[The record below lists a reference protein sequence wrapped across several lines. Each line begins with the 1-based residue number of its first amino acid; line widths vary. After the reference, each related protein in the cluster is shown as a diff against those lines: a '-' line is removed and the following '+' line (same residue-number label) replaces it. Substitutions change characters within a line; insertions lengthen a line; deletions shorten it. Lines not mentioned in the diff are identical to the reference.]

1 MTGRLFRLMAM
12 LMLSLSCVSCGGPE
26 DHLRD
31 GKVRVFVT
39 VPPQAYFVERIG
51 GEHVDVSVLVAPGQ
65 EPHFF
70 EPRPRQI
77 TALSQSELYF
87 CVGMPF
93 EDILISRLKDQR
105 HLKIVDTRRGIDL
118 MELNHDHHG
127 HDDGNLDPHIWMS
140 PRLAGIMARTIRD
153 ELKQA
158 DPHHADMYDANYAA
172 LASDLEELDAHLR
185 EALRGLEGRTFY
197 VFHPAFGYF
206 AREYNLKQKA
216 VEDSGKSPGAR
227 QLQQL
232 IDQAKADGVQVVF
245 VQPQFSKIS
254 ADALARELNGAV
266 VPLDPLAKDYISNM
280 RLITQRISEA
290 LTPAR

>member
-153 ELKQA
+153 E
-158 DPHHADMYDANYAA
+158 
-172 LASDLEELDAHLR
+172 
-185 EALRGLEGRTFY
+185 
-197 VFHPAFGYF
+197 
-206 AREYNLKQKA
+206 
-216 VEDSGKSPGAR
+216 
-227 QLQQL
+227 
-232 IDQAKADGVQVVF
+232 
-245 VQPQFSKIS
+245 
-254 ADALARELNGAV
+254 
-266 VPLDPLAKDYISNM
+266 
-280 RLITQRISEA
+280 
-290 LTPAR
+290 